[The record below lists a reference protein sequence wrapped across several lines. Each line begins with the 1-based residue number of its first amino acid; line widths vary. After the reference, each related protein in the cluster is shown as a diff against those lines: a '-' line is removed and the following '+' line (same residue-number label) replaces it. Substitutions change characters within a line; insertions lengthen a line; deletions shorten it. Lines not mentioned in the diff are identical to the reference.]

1 MENKLKRSKKFCVYL
16 LDFFTTFLL
25 TLILFGSSIAIF
37 INTDS
42 YKKYQNLI
50 KEKQNELTTL
60 VIKSKLSYLKNDGYL
75 AQVDEVSKDFI
86 IRSTYTKLDESK
98 RNNEYFKDT
107 KIINNNDDSLYFY
120 YETFINNN
128 KNDFKDYSKIMTL
141 EQYKSRLL
149 SEVKNNENNIFMDS
163 NYTYFTDEFTN
174 KMYTYLVDNNEED
187 SSLYKL
193 VFNAYSSLL
202 EETIN
207 QYMEQYNP
215 YIDLVNSYNNKIDS
229 FYQIKISILLIS
241 YAISILIIYLLIPLI
256 LKDGRTIFLKLFS
269 IKAIS
274 VDKEEFSPIFNLVRS
289 ICLFL
294 IYMIIPCISA
304 LIILGGYDGLILI
317 FTYFLN
323 VFNLFSLAILSVVL
337 IICSMLFTYFKKDKR
352 QTFSEFA
359 SLMIV
364 ISSKETK
371 TIEVNGQSFEVK

>member
-25 TLILFGSSIAIF
+25 TLILFGSSIAIY

-42 YKKYQNLI
+42 YKNNQNLI
-50 KEKQNELTTL
+50 KEKQDELTTL

-75 AQVDEVSKDFI
+75 AQVDEVSKDFV

-120 YETFINNN
+120 YETFVNNN

-149 SEVKNNENNIFMDS
+149 SEVKNSENNIFIDS
-163 NYTYFTDEFTN
+163 GYTYFTDEFTN
-174 KMYTYLVDNNEED
+174 KMYSYLIDNNEEYF
-187 SSLYKL
+187 SLYKL

-207 QYMEQYNP
+207 QYMELYNP

-229 FYQIKISILLIS
+229 FYQIKIYILLVS
-241 YAISILIIYLLIPLI
+241 YAISILIIYLVIPLI
-256 LKDGRTIFLKLFS
+256 LKDGRTIFMKLFS

-274 VDKEEFSPIFNLVRS
+274 VDKEEFSPMFNLVRS

-364 ISSKETK
+364 IPSKEAK
-371 TIEVNGQSFEVK
+371 TIDVNGQSFEVK

>member
-25 TLILFGSSIAIF
+25 TLILFGSSIAIY

-42 YKKYQNLI
+42 YKNNQNLI
-50 KEKQNELTTL
+50 KEKQDELTTL

-75 AQVDEVSKDFI
+75 AQVDEVSKDFV

-149 SEVKNNENNIFMDS
+149 SEVKNSENNIFIDS
-163 NYTYFTDEFTN
+163 GYTYFTDEFTN
-174 KMYTYLVDNNEED
+174 KMYSYLIDNNEEYF
-187 SSLYKL
+187 SLYKL

-207 QYMEQYNP
+207 QYMELYNP

-229 FYQIKISILLIS
+229 FYQIKIYILLVS
-241 YAISILIIYLLIPLI
+241 YAISILIIYLVIPLI
-256 LKDGRTIFLKLFS
+256 LKDGRTIFMKLFS

-323 VFNLFSLAILSVVL
+323 VFNLFSLGILSVVL
-337 IICSMLFTYFKKDKR
+337 IICSMLFAYFKKDKR

-364 ISSKETK
+364 IPSKEAK
-371 TIEVNGQSFEVK
+371 TIDVNGQSFEVK